1 MALDIQTAADAQGRC
16 RIVLRGMLDAGTSP
30 RLDQELERVLR
41 DGAPR
46 ALVFDLAG
54 LEYVSSAGLRVLF
67 KARRAM
73 QQHGAPLLMVGP
85 QPQVRKV
92 FEIVRATPLDE
103 IFASTE
109 ELDRYLDT
117 IQRRMLDAGDEDD

>member
-1 MALDIQTAADAQGRC
+1 MALDIQAATDAQGRC
-16 RIVLRGMLDAGTSP
+16 RIALRGMLDAGTSP
-30 RLDQELERVLR
+30 RLDQELERVLQ
-41 DGAPR
+41 DGAPN

-92 FEIVRATPLDE
+92 FEIVQATPLDE

-117 IQRRMLDAGDEDD
+117 IQRRMLSGDEDD

>member
-1 MALDIQTAADAQGRC
+1 MALDIQAATDAQGRC
-16 RIVLRGMLDAGTSP
+16 RIALHGMLDAGTSP
-30 RLDQELERVLR
+30 LLDRELERVLR
-41 DGAPR
+41 DGTPS

-73 QQHGAPLLMVGP
+73 QQHGAPLLMLSP

-92 FEIVRATPLDE
+92 FEIVHATPVDE
-103 IFASTE
+103 IFASTA

-117 IQRRMLDAGDEDD
+117 IQRRMLGAGDED